1 MTNRDGGSIL
11 CKSNDVLGPMKRL
24 FHPSLDD
31 LHIDARTDYCGTNE
45 SIDTIKTGIMR
56 RSRSKLL

>member
-31 LHIDARTDYCGTNE
+31 LHIDARTDYCETNE
-45 SIDTIKTGIMR
+45 SIDTIKTE
-56 RSRSKLL
+56 